1 MKKYL
6 FLILMASVI
15 LANFFYINNKVYAY
29 DIPQIINEENIDN
42 NSKNNISSNSENN
55 KENNKNDSMVID
67 NNYVFIGCYKGLN
80 YYLDVYSIKIKKNT
94 PNKQSWSQFIF
105 PIGSNVTAKNSKS
118 QKQNFFFDGYN
129 AYNSNHKNN
138 LISEISDE
146 EDRIFILNCFKTGYQ
161 YAFNNK

>member
-29 DIPQIINEENIDN
+29 DIPKIINEEDIDN
-42 NSKNNISSNSENN
+42 DKKDNTSSNSEDSKKNN
-55 KENNKNDSMVID
+55 KIDTSVID
-67 NNYVFIGCYKGLN
+67 NNYKFIGCYKGLN

-105 PIGSNVTAKNSKS
+105 PIGSNVTAKNSQS
-118 QKQNFFFDGYN
+118 QKQNFFFDGNN
-129 AYNSNHKNN
+129 AYNSNHKSN
-138 LISEISDE
+138 LINEITDE
-146 EDRIFILNCFKTGYQ
+146 EDRIFILNCFQIGYK